1 MVQVSSVVKQSNGC
15 IRWLGGSMATGIDIF
30 LMLLVV
36 IHSLVR
42 LANAGTGRAIICFYE
57 LLRVIISHYWVR
69 CLEEHLCF
77 YPDPKLWAEIK

>member
-1 MVQVSSVVKQSNGC
+1 
-15 IRWLGGSMATGIDIF
+15 MATGIDIF

-57 LLRVIISHYWVR
+57 LLRVIISHYCQC
-69 CLEEHLCF
+69 CLEEHKCLQRSAVKGC
-77 YPDPKLWAEIK
+77 KKMVSVSR